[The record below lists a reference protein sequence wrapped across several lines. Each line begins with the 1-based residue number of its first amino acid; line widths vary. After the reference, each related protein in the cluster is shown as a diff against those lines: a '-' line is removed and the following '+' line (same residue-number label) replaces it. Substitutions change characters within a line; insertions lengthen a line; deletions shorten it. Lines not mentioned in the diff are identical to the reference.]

1 MPVEKIPSWI
11 EHLLL
16 PKLSTIE
23 GELKA
28 INTRIDSVEDR
39 VGSLRNEMLSKF
51 EATDNKIDSLRNEM
65 LSKFEG
71 VDIKITSLDER
82 IISLRNETKIELTSL
97 RTEMSVRLDSLEKRI
112 PVIEEI
118 TALKLKIADIEKR
131 LAVV

>member
-11 EHLLL
+11 ERLLL

-28 INTRIDSVEDR
+28 INIRIDSVEDQ
-39 VGSLRNEMLSKF
+39 VGSLRHAMLSKF
-51 EATDNKIDSLRNEM
+51 EATDNKMDSLRNEM

-82 IISLRNETKIELTSL
+82 ITSLRNEAK
-97 RTEMSVRLDSLEKRI
+97 TEFTGLNYRFDYLEKRI

-118 TALKLKIADIEKR
+118 TALKLKIADMEKR
-131 LAVV
+131 LAMA